1 LIIAWN
7 FVQIIICVDY
17 RKGKAALSLGGRKTK
32 KKRGLRS
39 FFEFVRRADRELA
52 PKGDMK
58 NDRRKWE

>member
-1 LIIAWN
+1 
-7 FVQIIICVDY
+7 
-17 RKGKAALSLGGRKTK
+17 
-32 KKRGLRS
+32 LRS